1 MPGRGWLGH
10 SGDVR
15 ISKYFAL
22 PTMRS
27 PGMAL
32 QVPLLLS
39 FSVSIAGGSNVN
51 TRGNPRKMPEVEDKA

>member
-39 FSVSIAGGSNVN
+39 FSVSIAGGSNVSA
-51 TRGNPRKMPEVEDKA
+51 RGNPRKMPEVEDKA